1 MVCKEVIR
9 RLSEYL
15 NGDLDPRLAQDLS
28 RHLAHCEDCNI
39 VVDTTRKTIEVYC
52 NTEPLPLPP
61 DVKARL
67 DRALAEKLGW
77 KR

>member
-1 MVCKEVIR
+1 MVCKEVFR

-15 NGDLDPRLAQDLS
+15 DGDLDPGLAQELAL
-28 RHLAHCEDCNI
+28 HLGHCEDCNI

-52 NTEPLPLPP
+52 NTEPMPLPP
-61 DVKARL
+61 DVQARL